1 MNFFVNFV
9 KDYYNGANESGD
21 DSDNPG
27 EKTVI
32 SVAAGQTVENVDLIS
47 NETVNDLDALGDDDE
62 MTFEFPSG
70 FSFPFFGKTYTEVVV
85 NSDGN
90 LTFGGGDSRPGAAR
104 SEQRFLSG
112 LPRIAPL
119 FADLDPGQP
128 GDGKD
133 VKATTSDTE
142 VTFSWEN
149 VPEFSS
155 VVPRPGN
162 LFSVTLFSNGDILFK
177 YVSVN
182 VTPDFPESDNLQ
194 AIVGVTPGN
203 SAPGSLSDLST
214 EEAPIGINGF
224 AVYEVFKGLTYDL
237 NGMQI
242 LFSPSGTAQMNTVD
256 LLFPFYQ
263 GNSEDFTGYA
273 VTNFSTIGAGLQVE
287 GWGTD
292 GTLLSFPDNPHSE
305 SVGGLEQM
313 AKLGSEF
320 FGTGF
325 STLQQGWV
333 RICSDRP
340 DVASFFQFGNGLSG
354 PLTQMDGSVAFKD
367 PSNVL
372 FFTRL
377 YEGQA
382 TFPSNSGFQAAETI
396 LHIANPNAEEIALT
410 FKLFNPTGT
419 QIGADVKRT
428 LGAQGM
434 LFESVTSLFGLQ
446 LPVGDG
452 FVQVD
457 ASGAGAV
464 GFELIRLADAVLGLN
479 ASSGN
484 STSRSYSVQLAHG
497 TAGGVSLFTSLK
509 VVNTANEPRAF
520 TVTAYNEDGTEIR
533 VLGPFPLNAGQNLH
547 QTFQEDLGQI
557 LGLGFNP
564 GPPTAG
570 SILIQADGPGLI
582 GDVIFGDPIKANFAA
597 ALPLQTVLFTKAIF
611 GQVGQRISGSDGL
624 VHGHVHRSRFFQPQP
639 PKRHRHRLGF

>member
-1 MNFFVNFV
+1 M
-9 KDYYNGANESGD
+9 
-21 DSDNPG
+21 
-27 EKTVI
+27 
-32 SVAAGQTVENVDLIS
+32 
-47 NETVNDLDALGDDDE
+47 
-62 MTFEFPSG
+62 
-70 FSFPFFGKTYTEVVV
+70 

-104 SEQRFLSG
+104 SEECFLSG
-112 LPRIAPL
+112 LPRVAPL
-119 FADLDPGQP
+119 FTDLDPGQP
-128 GDGKD
+128 GDDKD

-155 VVPRPGN
+155 GVPRPGN

-194 AIVGVTPGN
+194 AIVGITPGN

-214 EEAPIGINGF
+214 EGAPIGIDGF
-224 AVYEVFKGLTYDL
+224 AVYQVFKGLTYDL

-287 GWGTD
+287 GWDTT

-305 SVGGLEQM
+305 SVGGLEQT

-333 RICSDRP
+333 RIRSDRP
-340 DVASFFQFGNGLSG
+340 DVASFFQFGDGLSG
-354 PLTQMDGSVAFKD
+354 PLTQLDGSVAFRA
-367 PSNVL
+367 PFNVL
-372 FFTRL
+372 YFTRL
-377 YEGQA
+377 YEGT
-382 TFPSNSGFQAAETI
+382 TFPSNSGFQDAETI
-396 LHIANPNAEEIALT
+396 LYIANPNAEEITLT
-410 FKLFNPTGT
+410 FKLFNPTST
-419 QIGADVKRT
+419 QIGADVERT
-428 LGAQGM
+428 LGAQGV
-434 LFESVTSLFGLQ
+434 LFETVTSVFGLQ

-457 ASGAGAV
+457 VSGAGAV

-479 ASSGN
+479 AFSGN
-484 STSRSYSVQLAHG
+484 STSRSYSAQLAHG

-509 VVNTANEPRAF
+509 VVNTANVPRAF
-520 TVTAYNEDGTEIR
+520 TVTAYKEDGTEIK
-533 VLGPFPLNAGQNLH
+533 VIGPFILNTAQNFH
-547 QTFQEDLGQI
+547 QTLQGDLGQM

-570 SILIQADGPGLI
+570 SILIEVDGPALI
-582 GDVIFGDPIKANFAA
+582 GDVIFGDPVKVDFAA
-597 ALPLQTVLFTKAIF
+597 ALPLQTVLFIKAIF
-611 GQVGQRISGSDGL
+611 SQVANGSVDPTDLSMDMFTGVAFFNPNLQSATVTVSVFDRKGNLVGTAQIDLGPNQRLSDTVENLIPASEGL
-624 VHGHVHRSRFFQPQP
+624 LRGYIIVESTQPLVAQQLFGNNTVQFLSAVP
-639 PKRHRHRLGF
+639 PTIIE